1 MLAGTKVMAQ
11 TGVSMYIDEEL
22 SGNTIWV
29 YSSFDTENDPI
40 RVKRGQGFSKRCSN
54 TVPFAIAGP
63 HV

>member
-1 MLAGTKVMAQ
+1 MAQ